1 MGLGWLLHRP
11 AGLCGH
17 AGDGPGAAA
26 SLLSRL
32 SDGRTSVV
40 LANRL
45 VPIEPVNVR
54 LARPVG

>member
-11 AGLCGH
+11 KDLCGH
-17 AGDGPGAAA
+17 AGSGPGAAA

-32 SDGRTSVV
+32 SDGQTTVA
-40 LANRL
+40 LASRL
-45 VPIEPVNVR
+45 VPIEPVNAR